1 MMIELDAKTED
12 VLLRLSKSTEDLVRK
27 LTEVCQ
33 IPAPTFHEG
42 SRAAF
47 VADRMRQLGLADVRT
62 DALHNVTGRLRLG
75 EPRPRLLVVAHL
87 DTVFPAETDVTV
99 QRLNGRLHAPG
110 VGDNAASMGCMLHVA
125 SQLSSLALPGEV
137 IFAASVG
144 EEGNGNLRG
153 MRELMQRYGQQIDGV
168 IAVDG
173 RLGGVVTQA
182 VGSRRYQIQV
192 RGPGGHSW
200 GDFGRPSA
208 VHELA
213 RIVSRLS
220 DVTPPKQ
227 PRTTFNVG
235 ILRGGNSVNSIAAEA
250 SAEVDLRSIDPQAL
264 DKLDREFHQGLAE
277 IEVPADVHLDV
288 EEIGARPV
296 GVTPQDNWLAQA
308 AARALRAVDQQPA
321 MISSS
326 TDANIPMAAGLPAVG
341 FGVYRGT
348 GAHTLKERLEIAS
361 LATGA
366 QALLLLIA
374 EALKST
380 PVPESSPEIH

>member
-1 MMIELDAKTED
+1 MIELDTKTQD
-12 VLLRLSKSTEDLVRK
+12 VLLRLSESTEDLVRE
-27 LTEVCQ
+27 LTGVCR

-47 VADRMRQLGLADVRT
+47 VAERMRRLGLADVRT

-75 EPRPRLLVVAHL
+75 GPRPRLLVVAHL
-87 DTVFPAETDVTV
+87 DTVFPSETDVTV
-99 QRLNGRLHAPG
+99 HRLNGRLHAPG
-110 VGDNAASMGCMLHVA
+110 VGDNAAGTGCMLHVA

-153 MRELMQRYGQQIDGV
+153 MRELMQRYGQQLDGV

-220 DVTPPKQ
+220 DVNLPTQ
-227 PRTTFNVG
+227 PRTTLNVG

-250 SAEVDLRSIDPQAL
+250 SAEVDLRSIDPLAL
-264 DKLDREFHQGLAE
+264 DELDREFRQGLAE

-288 EEIGARPV
+288 EKIGARPV
-296 GVTPQDNWLAQA
+296 GVTPPENWLAQA
-308 AARALRAVDQQPA
+308 AARALRAVGQQPA

-348 GAHTLKERLEIAS
+348 GAHTLNERIEIAS

-380 PVPESSPEIH
+380 PVPESSSEIH

>member
-1 MMIELDAKTED
+1 MIELDAKTQD
-12 VLLRLSKSTEDLVRK
+12 VLLRLSESTEDLVRE

-33 IPAPTFHEG
+33 IPAPTFHEE

-47 VADRMRQLGLADVRT
+47 VAERMRRLGLADVRT
-62 DALHNVTGRLRLG
+62 DELHNVTGRLRLG
-75 EPRPRLLVVAHL
+75 GPRPLLLVVAHL

-99 QRLNGRLHAPG
+99 HRLNGRLHAPG
-110 VGDNAASMGCMLHVA
+110 VGDNAAGTGCMLHVA
-125 SQLSSLALPGEV
+125 SQLSSLTLPGEV

-153 MRELMQRYGQQIDGV
+153 MRELMQRYGQKLDGV

-220 DVTPPKQ
+220 EVNLPKQ
-227 PRTTFNVG
+227 PRTTLNVG

-250 SAEVDLRSIDPQAL
+250 SAEVDLRSIDPLAL
-264 DKLDREFHQGLAE
+264 DELDREFRQGLAE
-277 IEVPADVHLDV
+277 IEIPADVHLDV
-288 EEIGARPV
+288 EKIGARPV
-296 GVTPQDNWLAQA
+296 GVTPPENWLAQA
-308 AARALRAVDQQPA
+308 AARALRAVGQQPA

-348 GAHTLKERLEIAS
+348 GAHTLNERIEIAS

-380 PVPESSPEIH
+380 PVPESSSEIH